1 MSSVVSTSSTDRLS
15 FRFTLTLAGGGV
27 GHTASLLTFVA
38 VFSFVVLTLSEALTL
53 TLLAGEVNSSERLL
67 LFLFFAAEEALPE
80 VSLGAEAAV
89 PKDRDRCFGGMIVEM
104 IVLLRS
110 FRSLLCV
117 VAVVL

>member
-27 GHTASLLTFVA
+27 GHTASLLTFA
-38 VFSFVVLTLSEALTL
+38 VFSFVFLTLSEALTL

-80 VSLGAEAAV
+80 VSLGAEAAA